1 MGYIYK
7 ITNTVNNKCYIGQ
20 TIQDDVQRRW
30 ELHRRL
36 AKQDKGCTALK
47 EAFKKYGIDKFKF
60 EIIIICFNDDCIE
73 YEKQYIKKYNALVP
87 NGYNISEG
95 GNGGPLFK
103 GKKHTEKTK
112 ELLREK
118 SKEYYSNPENKQKH
132 GEIVKLGLEKSEK
145 WQKALAEGRVG
156 ENLKKENRVEWV
168 RHTGHKPFMS
178 EEVKKKLS
186 ESSHKYFEENR
197 EKHNI
202 LMSEKLGKK
211 VNQYDLSGNYI
222 NSYMSIR
229 EAVRQTEIPK
239 SSIQA
244 CVLGKLKTAGG
255 FIWRRV
261 ENTT

>member
-60 EIIIICFNDDCIE
+60 EILIICFNDDCIE

-132 GEIVKLGLEKSEK
+132 IYRIQEGMINSDKWQLALADGHIGQNRKGKYYEMKNIVKEKISESMN
-145 WQKALAEGRVG
+145 EYY
-156 ENLKKENRVEWV
+156 KEN
-168 RHTGHKPFMS
+168 K
-178 EEVKKKLS
+178 
-186 ESSHKYFEENR
+186 
-197 EKHNI
+197 EKHAKI
-202 LMSEKLGKK
+202 VSEKLGQKII
-211 VNQYDLSGNYI
+211 QYDMNNVYICNYP
-222 NSYMSIR
+222 SIA
-229 EAVRQTEIPK
+229 EAVRQTGAPK
-239 SSIQA
+239 TSIQY
-244 CVLGKLKTAGG
+244 CLSGRLKTAGG
-255 FIWRRV
+255 FIWKRI